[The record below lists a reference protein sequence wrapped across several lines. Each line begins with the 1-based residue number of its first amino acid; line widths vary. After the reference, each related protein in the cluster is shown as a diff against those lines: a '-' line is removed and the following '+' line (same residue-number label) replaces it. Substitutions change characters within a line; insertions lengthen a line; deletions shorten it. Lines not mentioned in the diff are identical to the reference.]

1 MKLNPRDKINYPSS
15 NKKGD
20 WIISKR
26 QKQEFQNSA
35 QNKPENKTRYTYAFT
50 VS

>member
-1 MKLNPRDKINYPSS
+1 MKYNTKDKINYPSS

-26 QKQEFQNSA
+26 QKQESQKFST
-35 QNKPENKTRYTYAFT
+35 K
-50 VS
+50 